1 MPPHLC
7 PVLHLIK
14 LSVGPRDVAQLRQIQ
29 AQRAVSDAPLRHR
42 TRMAPKRRA
51 EILDGGSIFW
61 VVAGFVQVRQRI
73 TDIIEDCWEDGSA
86 CCGLVL
92 DPQLVPVEARAVKA
106 FQGWRYLDPAEAPAD
121 VAAGT
126 ETVRGLDKLPEA
138 LRAALR
144 EARLI

>member
-1 MPPHLC
+1 M
-7 PVLHLIK
+7 LHLIK
-14 LSVGPRDVAQLRQIQ
+14 LSVGPRDVAQLRRIQ
-29 AQRAVSDAPLRHR
+29 ADRALSEPPLRHR

-51 EILDGGSIFW
+51 EILQGGSIFW

-92 DPQLVPVEARAVKA
+92 DPELVPVEARAVKA
-106 FQGWRYLDPAEAPAD
+106 FQGWRYLDPAEAPVD
-121 VAAGT
+121 VASGA
-126 ETVRGLDKLPEA
+126 EPVRGLDKLPES